1 MGENFSEEER
11 ALLQKIAE
19 AKKKKGG
26 VDPTIVVCRD
36 ENQPIRIVVRAI
48 KPPVI
53 TGDYVSV
60 SVSDSDFL
68 RIMRVFQQIQES
80 GVPMRRSFETR
91 EGGRSYSSMEY
102 YNSLEIVERFIQ
114 DIYGVEKFFR
124 RELDPGFAAILPLKD
139 IHTIVFR
146 KWQQDPSILERGPHT
161 SVLPLIDS
169 VKWFSTEEFEQ
180 YILPFVEAAFFWE
193 LNKDLGL
200 STSEFRETVS
210 ERIRQG
216 NQSALYGYLTEV
228 YMSGLY
234 IFSGWKDLR
243 YTDKRGIP
251 QSRRRGDW
259 IFVIDSDENIGIECK
274 DKRQTMRGRKQV
286 RRVDI
291 CPLVT
296 DAIKKLSTHPNLK
309 RRILWVNITNIE
321 DYSRP
326 SLVDL
331 GNIRWRESKCILA
344 GTLTPSFPLRN
355 KDGEIDCIVLAW
367 REKMEGDNG
376 FDYIPRYVVT
386 KGADCSVYLPGVRP
400 SPLIHVSPGKHFF
413 VRPYVFPEPTVGTPG
428 PVETAP

>member
-11 ALLQKIAE
+11 ALLQKITE
-19 AKKKKGG
+19 VKKKKGG
-26 VDPTIVVCRD
+26 VDPTIFVYCD
-36 ENQPIRIVVRAI
+36 ENQPIQIVVRAI
-48 KPPVI
+48 KSPVI

-60 SVSDSDFL
+60 SVSDSDFV

-114 DIYGVEKFFR
+114 DIYGAEKLFR
-124 RELDPGFAAILPLKD
+124 RELDPEFADISPLKD
-139 IHTIVFR
+139 IHIIVFR

-161 SVLPLIDS
+161 SVFPLIDS
-169 VKWFSTEEFEQ
+169 IKWFSTEEFEQ
-180 YILPFVEAAFFWE
+180 YILPFLEAAFFWE

-210 ERIRQG
+210 EGIRQG

-234 IFSGWKDLR
+234 IFSGWENLR

-251 QSRRRGDW
+251 QSRRHGDW
-259 IFVIDSDENIGIECK
+259 IFVRGSDENIGIECK

-296 DAIKKLSTHPNLK
+296 DAIKKFSTHQNLQ
-309 RRILWVNITNIE
+309 RRMLWVNITNIK

-331 GNIRWRESKCILA
+331 GNIRWRESKDILA

-355 KDGEIDCIVLAW
+355 KDGEIDYVVLAW

-376 FDYIPRYVVT
+376 FDYIQRYVVT
-386 KGADCSVYLPGVRP
+386 EGADCSAYLPRVQ
-400 SPLIHVSPGKHFF
+400 PLIHVSPGKHFF
-413 VRPYVFPEPTVGTPG
+413 VRTYVFPEPTVGKPG
-428 PVETAP
+428 PEETAP

>member
-26 VDPTIVVCRD
+26 VDPTIVVYRD

-124 RELDPGFAAILPLKD
+124 GELDPGFAAILPLKD

-161 SVLPLIDS
+161 DVFPLIDNI
-169 VKWFSTEEFEQ
+169 KWFSIEEFEQ
-180 YILPFVEAAFFWE
+180 YILPFLEAAFFWE

-210 ERIRQG
+210 ARIRKG
-216 NQSALYGYLTEV
+216 GQSALYGYLTEI

-234 IFSGWKDLR
+234 IFRGWKNLH
-243 YTDKRGIP
+243 YTEKRGIP
-251 QSRRRGDW
+251 QSRGHCDW
-259 IFVIDSDENIGIECK
+259 IFVIGSDENIGIECK

-286 RRVDI
+286 KYADVR
-291 CPLVT
+291 PLVT
-296 DAIKKLSTHPNLK
+296 EAIKQCSTHQNLK
-309 RRILWVNITNIE
+309 RRMLWINITNIK

-331 GNIRWRESKCILA
+331 GNIRWRGSKDILA

-355 KDGEIDCIVLAW
+355 EDGEIDCMVLAW

-376 FDYIPRYVVT
+376 FDYIERYVVT
-386 KGADCSVYLPGVRP
+386 EGADCSVYLPQRQ
-400 SPLIHVSPGKHFF
+400 PLIHVSPGKHFF
-413 VRPYVFPEPTVGTPG
+413 VRTYVFPEPAVGTPG